1 MITIPLIGE
10 LFACFQVKVVDREKS
25 NKVYEDVMKKLDRL
39 ENDYLPQVKLDK
51 TEVSQ
56 VMEKTKPTQIRQDR
70 CLSNLDIKSSVSQ
83 IRQDSC

>member
-1 MITIPLIGE
+1 MTPQDPLIISLIRD

-51 TEVSQ
+51 TEVGQ
-56 VMEKTKPTQIRQDR
+56 VMERTKSSQIDKTCVSQIKQDR
-70 CLSNLDIKSSVSQ
+70 C
-83 IRQDSC
+83 

>member
-1 MITIPLIGE
+1 
-10 LFACFQVKVVDREKS
+10 
-25 NKVYEDVMKKLDRL
+25 MKKLDRL

-56 VMEKTKPTQIRQDR
+56 VMEKTKSSQIRQDR